1 MVGRNFTSHIKAKLQ
16 GSGER
21 RKKRREREKRKM
33 ICHTFKLS
41 WNKIYLFWLILRTC
55 ARINESL
62 PLILRFFLSLLSIRS
77 LCLYLIYVEITFRLF
92 SARLRSRD
100 SLDVAPLAGISNVH
114 FIMYSRHISLCQP
127 TISLS
132 LSLWHTHALTNT
144 LSLSRSIFFLDF
156 LRFSVGLT
164 FVYKRQQP
172 VWGEKRLGSH
182 RRPDSVFFLLLLLQ
196 RRQVK
201 MSWACNQLW
210 LRCTL

>member
-21 RKKRREREKRKM
+21 RKKRRERKGRWYVTHSNCLEIKYIFFGSFFGPVLASM
-33 ICHTFKLS
+33 NLCLS
-41 WNKIYLFWLILRTC
+41 F
-55 ARINESL
+55 SV
-62 PLILRFFLSLLSIRS
+62 FFLSLLSIRS

-132 LSLWHTHALTNT
+132 LSLWNTHALTNT

-172 VWGEKRLGSH
+172 V
-182 RRPDSVFFLLLLLQ
+182 
-196 RRQVK
+196 
-201 MSWACNQLW
+201 
-210 LRCTL
+210 